1 MAETISGK
9 LDASPHRF
17 AIVAARFNE
26 FFTRK
31 LLDAAVDV
39 LVRHGAQPE
48 RITQVWVPGSFE
60 IPLAARKLAE
70 SGRCDAVIC
79 IGCLLRGQT
88 LHFDL
93 IAAECARGIAQA
105 ALATGVPVTFG
116 VVTADTLEQA
126 VDRCGAKAG
135 NKGAEAALAAI
146 EMANLLATLAR

>member
-48 RITQVWVPGSFE
+48 HITQVWVPGSFE